1 MEFNYFASRITGRLH
16 QHAPTKRSF
25 GMAFGVEG
33 YAPVEGE
40 LRSNVHATSYASRT
54 SYDED
59 IRLTPYKA
67 SALDLSRVR
76 SPDDVDAY
84 KPEESTVVA

>member
-1 MEFNYFASRITGRLH
+1 M
-16 QHAPTKRSF
+16 
-25 GMAFGVEG
+25 EG

-40 LRSNVHATSYASRT
+40 LRSNVYATSYAPRT

-67 SALDLSRVR
+67 SAPDLSRVR
-76 SPDDVDAY
+76 SPEDVDAY
-84 KPEESTVVA
+84 RPEESTLAA

>member
-1 MEFNYFASRITGRLH
+1 
-16 QHAPTKRSF
+16 
-25 GMAFGVEG
+25 VEG
-33 YAPVEGE
+33 YAPLEGE

-54 SYDED
+54 GYDED

-84 KPEESTVVA
+84 KPEESTVAA